1 LQFIAPVENL
11 ESGKLKYVRVYNP
24 DLMKM
29 QLFVL
34 KEPDTPMSEDF
45 DGDDPMQEEREN

>member
-1 LQFIAPVENL
+1 M
-11 ESGKLKYVRVYNP
+11 KYWVNCLNP

-45 DGDDPMQEEREN
+45 DGDDPMQEEQEN